1 MRAEGF
7 RVGGSRAR
15 EDRRVLL
22 SVLPYS
28 LMLQQ
33 LMHDS
38 ERRGGEGRAG
48 SWTLPGSGEAG
59 VGPRHPDPP
68 LTFSFLLSSNFS
80 NYKARFNMPGDSEGL
95 WYR

>member
-38 ERRGGEGRAG
+38 ERRGGEGRELDSARQWG
-48 SWTLPGSGEAG
+48 GGGGTQAPRPSPDLFLP
-59 VGPRHPDPP
+59 
-68 LTFSFLLSSNFS
+68 FIQQLL
-80 NYKARFNMPGDSEGL
+80 
-95 WYR
+95 